1 MSNGLADRTG
11 LDGRILV
18 LLDADKDC
26 PAVLGPDLLERA
38 RRARGDRMVRVVLAG
53 AKYEAWF
60 LAAAASIGGQCGLP
74 EHIEAPDTTPR
85 NPFATPSGGLPK

>member
-1 MSNGLADRTG
+1 
-11 LDGRILV
+11 
-18 LLDADKDC
+18 
-26 PAVLGPDLLERA
+26 
-38 RRARGDRMVRVVLAG
+38 MVRVVLAG